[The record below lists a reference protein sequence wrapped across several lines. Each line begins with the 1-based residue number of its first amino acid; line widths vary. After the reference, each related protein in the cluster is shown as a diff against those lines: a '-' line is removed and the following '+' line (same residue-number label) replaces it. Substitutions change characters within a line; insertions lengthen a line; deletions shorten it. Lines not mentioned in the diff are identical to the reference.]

1 MLIITWL
8 LHCILI
14 IGNVTLYHN
23 FSQIHLSFPSSSK
36 LLKHLYFTESSYTT
50 LVVSIFL
57 NTFSSLK
64 CSSLGNFMHEY
75 PLVISFLDL
84 CILFTHVGIHSPNSW
99 SEMLCV
105 NCEAKRSMLAL
116 LEGQSRRKLVQFTS
130 FWCRAA
136 GRNRIHLV
144 HLVQYSE
151 SLCSLFQSHFL
162 CIFIIKTIC
171 SSHNTSRFI

>member
-23 FSQIHLSFPSSSK
+23 FSQIHLSFPTSSK

-50 LVVSIFL
+50 LVFSIFL

-75 PLVISFLDL
+75 PLVVSFLDL
-84 CILFTHVGIHSPNSW
+84 CILFTHVGIHSPNSFW
-99 SEMLCV
+99 CISPWVMVWDAMCELRSKEKHACSLGGSEQKKISAV
-105 NCEAKRSMLAL
+105 HIF
-116 LEGQSRRKLVQFTS
+116 LVQS
-130 FWCRAA
+130 GRMQQNPPCPPCPVFWEF
-136 GRNRIHLV
+136 V
-144 HLVQYSE
+144 F
-151 SLCSLFQSHFL
+151 SLSIPFPLYL
-162 CIFIIKTIC
+162 
-171 SSHNTSRFI
+171 HNKDYM